1 MSFSQT
7 RESLYCRPPGFTVVS
22 PGKHL
27 AGGLQSGRA
36 ANFTGAQYSKLRL
49 YNRAS
54 DKSIFVGELSK
65 MKIGNFMEEKN
76 MDLMNELLKSLNSID
91 CNIFDE
97 DYLNELLD
105 SRDSDPFDTEWCRV
119 NEEIE
124 TLKNTQSYTDKNEE
138 EQGKIREKA
147 FMKIEENIGGELSEY
162 VSDDFGLIYDSLV
175 LNYDDEWLNKLIT
188 AYRNKK
194 IPAGEL

>member
-1 MSFSQT
+1 
-7 RESLYCRPPGFTVVS
+7 
-22 PGKHL
+22 
-27 AGGLQSGRA
+27 
-36 ANFTGAQYSKLRL
+36 
-49 YNRAS
+49 
-54 DKSIFVGELSK
+54 
-65 MKIGNFMEEKN
+65 MKIGNFIEEMN

-119 NEEIE
+119 DEEIE
-124 TLKNTQSYTDKNEE
+124 ALKNTQSYTDKNEE

-147 FMKIEENIGGELSEY
+147 FMIVEENIDGELSEY

-175 LNYDDEWLNKLIT
+175 LNYEDEWLNKLIT